1 MTGKIVHF
9 EVPAKDTA
17 RAKKFYSSLFGYKI
31 KDAQMPGMEYWLIDT
46 GSSDLG
52 GGIMPTQ
59 DEKSQLVVYF
69 DVDDVDAAA
78 KKVRELGGTADEKM
92 PVPGEGWFAGCTDS
106 EGNKFSLWKADKTA
120 TMSSSSASLTRP
132 PASSPAAFSVPIS
145 SIA

>member
-120 TMSSSSASLTRP
+120 TMPET
-132 PASSPAAFSVPIS
+132 AA
-145 SIA
+145 AGRTTA